1 MQSGSVR
8 VFLADDHPI
17 FRRGLRGLVDAQPDM
32 EVVGEADDGQAAIAG
47 VIATHP
53 DIAVLDV
60 SMPGMSGA
68 QAAEQLRLQQP
79 GVKVLA
85 LSAHEDRGYV
95 DQMLAVG
102 ACGYVVKR
110 AAGDELV
117 RAIRSVAAGQMFVD
131 PVIMNPPTIVIP
143 RSSPGRGGELS
154 ERETEVLTRI
164 ARGHAMKTIAAA
176 LQVGLRTVE
185 TYKARGMDKL
195 DIHTRAELV
204 RYAIERGWLSTNG

>member
-1 MQSGSVR
+1 MDTSSVR

-32 EVVGEADDGQAAIAG
+32 QVVGEADDGQTAIAG
-47 VIATHP
+47 VLATHP
-53 DIAVLDV
+53 DVAVLDV

-68 QAAEQLRLQQP
+68 QAAEELRRQQP
-79 GVKVLA
+79 DVKVLA

-95 DQMLAVG
+95 DQMFAVG
-102 ACGYVVKR
+102 ASGYVVKR

-117 RAIRSVAAGQMFVD
+117 RAIRSVAAGQTFVD
-131 PVIMNPPTIVIP
+131 PVITNPPPVIARP
-143 RSSPGRGGELS
+143 LPSRTGELS

-195 DIHTRAELV
+195 NIRTRAELV
-204 RYAIERGWLSTNG
+204 RYAIEHGWLAA

>member
-1 MQSGSVR
+1 MGPGSVR

-32 EVVGEADDGQAAIAG
+32 EVVGEADDGLTAVQG
-47 VIATHP
+47 VMATYP
-53 DIAVLDV
+53 DVAVLDV

-68 QAAEQLRLQQP
+68 QAAEELRKQRP

-95 DQMLAVG
+95 DQMFSVG
-102 ACGYVVKR
+102 ASGYVVKR
-110 AAGDELV
+110 GAADELV
-117 RAIRSVAAGQMFVD
+117 RAIRCVANGEIFVD
-131 PVIMNPPTIVIP
+131 PVLSQPPPEPTFNRAP
-143 RSSPGRGGELS
+143 SAKGELS

-164 ARGHAMKTIAAA
+164 ARGHAMKAIAMA

-195 DIHTRAELV
+195 NIHTRAELV
-204 RYAIERGWLSTNG
+204 RYAIEHGWLAA